1 MEVILLADVKNVG
14 KKDEI
19 VKVSDGYARNCLL
32 HKNLGVEATPKNL
45 NDLKIRQK
53 NQAKLE
59 AEQLAEAKA
68 MAERIEKISVT
79 VTLKTGEGGRAF
91 GAISAK
97 EVAEALKTQQSIN
110 VDKKKLVMQP
120 IKGVGSFTAGVKL
133 HPQVTADLKVN
144 VVEG

>member
-1 MEVILLADVKNVG
+1 MKVILLADVKNVG

-19 VKVSDGYARNCLL
+19 VNVSDGYARNCLL

-45 NDLKIRQK
+45 NDLKVRQK

-68 MAERIEKISVT
+68 MAERIEKCSVT
-79 VTLKTGEGGRAF
+79 VKIKTGEGGRAF
-91 GAISAK
+91 GAVSAK
-97 EVAEALKTQQSIN
+97 EVAEALKVQQSIS

-120 IKGVGSFTAGVKL
+120 IKSIGSFTAVVKL
-133 HPQVTADLKVN
+133 HPQVSAELKVN
-144 VVEG
+144 VTED